1 MSENL
6 EKFIEYLQKERNY
19 SDKTIG
25 AYQND
30 IGDFV
35 SFLEQLSLDYL
46 KVGYD
51 GVRLWIVELSEQGLT
66 NRSINRKTSAL
77 SSYYKFLLKIGEV
90 DTNPLYLHR
99 SLKVEKKLQLP
110 FSIKEIDT
118 VREMFDGK
126 DDFESLRDL
135 LIVEM
140 LYCLGLRRAE
150 LVALELDDVDFYL
163 HQVKIEGKGS
173 KERVVPM
180 LDNLEG
186 LLKLYLESRSKVV
199 GKTVEERSLL
209 VNISGKKIDEMF
221 VYRIINGYFSNATTK
236 EKKSPHMLR
245 HSFATHLLE
254 GGADINSIK
263 ELMGH
268 ESLSTTQGYAQ
279 INLSELKKVYQSSHP
294 RGKNSKK

>member
-118 VREMFDGK
+118 VRAMFEGK

-135 LIVEM
+135 VIVEM

-150 LVALELDDVDFYL
+150 LVALELVDVDFYL
-163 HQVKIEGKGS
+163 HQVKIYGKGS

-199 GKTVEERSLL
+199 GKTMEERALL

-221 VYRIINGYFSNATTK
+221 VYRIINSYFSNATTK